1 MLLPLPVSTRLFIS
15 SSFFSFFLCE
25 CLSVSIY
32 LSLYLF
38 IYLCIYVSI
47 YVSMYLSVYLSIYL
61 SMYLCIYLSIYL
73 FMHLSIYASIYLS
86 IYASISPL
94 FLKSTDFS
102 LSVSLSSSFRDLP
115 TAFLRMESV
124 SSRDEIAKL
133 AACCL
138 FRTVCVLPAMVS
150 TKLHCNC
157 DIIIVI
163 MIIVMVI
170 ILI

>member
-1 MLLPLPVSTRLFIS
+1 MQFAFSSDFLSLLV
-15 SSFFSFFLCE
+15 
-25 CLSVSIY
+25 Y
-32 LSLYLF
+32 LSLRLF
-38 IYLCIYVSI
+38 FLFFVLVSLC
-47 YVSMYLSVYLSIYL
+47 
-61 SMYLCIYLSIYL
+61 
-73 FMHLSIYASIYLS
+73 

-102 LSVSLSSSFRDLP
+102 LSVSLSSPFRDLP

-163 MIIVMVI
+163 MIIEMVI
-170 ILI
+170 IVIMVILIMIIVIMIIVILSIVVFSDSSVFKIPITVLIFKK